1 MLTVQPV
8 FNYNFLFDRQ
18 ISKKFS
24 NVSSNEQCIEHPCS
38 AFGDAQGG
46 SGFSPPCLV
55 PTHRPQCFCLCSFI
69 YSFCTLQFFPHLL
82 QVFAGVSSCN
92 DPRGS
97 GFSLDLVGS
106 RCWRWQSAMVLS
118 TSQVHHNRCLRSCSL
133 LL

>member
-1 MLTVQPV
+1 MSSITIS
-8 FNYNFLFDRQ
+8 FLIDRFQ
-18 ISKKFS
+18 KKIS
-24 NVSSNEQCIEHPCS
+24 NGSSIEQCIEHPCS

-46 SGFSPPCLV
+46 SGFSPV
-55 PTHRPQCFCLCSFI
+55 AWFPQCFCLCSFI
-69 YSFCTLQFFPHLL
+69 YSFYTLQFFPHLL
-82 QVFAGVSSCN
+82 QVFAGVSSSN